1 MLKVTIELQ
10 ETDDERVNRE
20 ATLMLNASNLVADL
34 FEFKQSLRSKIKHGS
49 YTEEQLDVLEKVQQ
63 EFTEIYY
70 KYSPED

>member
-20 ATLMLNASNLVADL
+20 AILMLNASNLVADL

>member
-10 ETDDERVNRE
+10 ETDEETINRD
-20 ATLMLNASNLVADL
+20 AILMLNANSLMADL
-34 FEFKQSLRSKIKHGS
+34 FEFKQSLRGKIKHGS